1 MQQVEDDFLSSTKVL
16 DTSLASISLN
26 TSQRQQH
33 QVRAPQTCIFTV
45 NIFLKSRLCPSK
57 RSLDGVKPCRVLNFY
72 EIKLTDQGILDHDRV
87 EVTKVRY
94 VCRKNQVVVHT

>member
-33 QVRAPQTCIFTV
+33 QVRAPQKCIFAV

-72 EIKLTDQGILDHDRV
+72 EIKLTDQGTRSLF
-87 EVTKVRY
+87 
-94 VCRKNQVVVHT
+94 